1 MGRGVGV
8 EGMEEEGVE
17 VDIGRMKWWRGV
29 KAFITWRRSL
39 GMVFGCVDDKV
50 KLACDL
56 KINFGDGGGSAD
68 EIWASPGPPARTSV
82 KITLH
87 IQLVRNLGR

>member
-29 KAFITWRRSL
+29 KAFITRRRSL

-50 KLACDL
+50 KLGL
-56 KINFGDGGGSAD
+56 RLEN
-68 EIWASPGPPARTSV
+68 
-82 KITLH
+82 
-87 IQLVRNLGR
+87 